1 MLLKKMN
8 SENNNIDSEIHM
20 EKVVEDLLM
29 ISIKIDKNNNK
40 SYYDYW
46 RLTGTMGI
54 PPLEIGIDK
63 TDGSIQTIVFYVASD
78 LFRKIKFNLPN
89 ENEGLIMV
97 DSSIFKKENDYV
109 DIDSN
114 YFVFLDDDEL
124 VCSFEGEFEPDLS
137 YNIGR
142 IRVFLKLN
150 EVIGFSVK
158 GLSNIEIEE
167 LKSL

>member
-1 MLLKKMN
+1 MLLKKIN
-8 SENNNIDSEIHM
+8 SENINIKSEVHM
-20 EKVVEDLLM
+20 EKVVDDLLM
-29 ISIKIDKNNNK
+29 ISVKMDTKNNK

-46 RLTGTMGI
+46 RLTRTMGI

-63 TDGSIQTIVFYVASD
+63 TDGSIQTIVFFVASD
-78 LFRKIKFNLPN
+78 FFKKMDFSLTK

-114 YFVFLDDDEL
+114 YFIFLDSDEL
-124 VCSFEGEFEPDLS
+124 VCSFEEDFEPDSS
-137 YNIGR
+137 YNINR

-150 EVIGFSVK
+150 EVIGFSIK
-158 GLSNIEIEE
+158 DLTSIEIEE

>member
-1 MLLKKMN
+1 MLLKKIN
-8 SENNNIDSEIHM
+8 SENINVKSEVHM
-20 EKVVEDLLM
+20 EKVVDDLLM
-29 ISIKIDKNNNK
+29 ISVKMDIKNNK

-46 RLTGTMGI
+46 RLTRTMGI

-78 LFRKIKFNLPN
+78 F
-89 ENEGLIMV
+89 
-97 DSSIFKKENDYV
+97 FKKMDFSLTKENDYV

-114 YFVFLDDDEL
+114 YFVFLDSDEL
-124 VCSFEGEFEPDLS
+124 VCSFEGDFAPDSS
-137 YNIGR
+137 YNINR

-150 EVIGFSVK
+150 EVIGFSIK
-158 GLSNIEIEE
+158 DLTSIEIEE

>member
-1 MLLKKMN
+1 MLLKK
-8 SENNNIDSEIHM
+8 IDSENKKIDSAIHM
-20 EKVVEDLLM
+20 EKVVDDLLM
-29 ISIKIDKNNNK
+29 ISIKMDTKNNK

-46 RLTGTMGI
+46 RLIKTMGI

-78 LFRKIKFNLPN
+78 LFREINFKLPN
-89 ENEGLIMV
+89 KNEGGIMV

-114 YFVFLDDDEL
+114 YFVFLDGDEL
-124 VCSFEGEFEPDLS
+124 VCSFEEKFNPDMS
-137 YNIGR
+137 YNINR
-142 IRVFLKLN
+142 IKVFLKLN

-158 GLSNIEIEE
+158 DLSNIEIEK